1 MDSIR
6 SIPIVVQ
13 RSMQIESCGGENP
26 ATLPIQH
33 PTTFEMVINLQTA
46 RQLGIEVS
54 PTILAQANEVIE

>member
-1 MDSIR
+1 
-6 SIPIVVQ
+6 
-13 RSMQIESCGGENP
+13 
-26 ATLPIQH
+26 LPIQH